1 MIELFIHFLRDH
13 YEIFRNSVLSKEA
26 KPEDDNAREALKSNE
41 YFEVLKHYDEELHDL
56 TEKIWEGEYLT
67 V

>member
-1 MIELFIHFLRDH
+1 LP
-13 YEIFRNSVLSKEA
+13 KEA

-56 TEKIWEGEYLT
+56 TKKIWEGEYLT